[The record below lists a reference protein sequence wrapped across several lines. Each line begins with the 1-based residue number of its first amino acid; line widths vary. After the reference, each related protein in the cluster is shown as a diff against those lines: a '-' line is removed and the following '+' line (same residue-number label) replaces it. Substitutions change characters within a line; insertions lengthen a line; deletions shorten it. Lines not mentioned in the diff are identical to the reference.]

1 MSRITKYIKYGLSLI
16 GLNILISGC
25 FHRHDDYTVNP
36 LNILFIGN
44 SLTHSN
50 GGLDKLLHRMFDSTK
65 TPLKIRSMR
74 IAPGGERLSGH
85 YRKGDALVQ
94 IKSVKWDVVV
104 LQEYSSSPITDRD
117 NFYNYS
123 RIFERIARGSNAKT
137 IFFMTWEYKD
147 NPDMAAVLINSY
159 TAIGDELGCEVVPV
173 GIAWNKIRV
182 ERPDLELYS
191 DFKHPNT
198 FGSYL
203 SACVFYSYLTG
214 MNANESSYIMDIPKE
229 HAKYIQ
235 DVAFETVKQWKK
247 RYE

>member
-1 MSRITKYIKYGLSLI
+1 MRTKAKYIKYLFLTI
-16 GLNILISGC
+16 GLIIIGGC
-25 FHRHDDYTVNP
+25 FSRPDDYTVNP

-50 GGLDKLLHRMFDSTK
+50 GGLDKILHKMFDSTD

-85 YRKGDALVQ
+85 YRKGDAVIQ
-94 IKSVKWDVVV
+94 IKSIKWDYVV
-104 LQEYSSSPITDRD
+104 LQEYSTSPITDRE

-123 RIFERIARGSNAKT
+123 KVFERIIRGTNAKT
-137 IFFMTWEYKD
+137 IFFMTWEYKED
-147 NPDMAAVLINSY
+147 PGMAAILANSY
-159 TAIGDELGCEVVPV
+159 TAIADELGCQLVPV
-173 GIAWNKIRV
+173 GLVWNKVRT

-191 DFKHPNT
+191 DFKHPNLV
-198 FGSYL
+198 GSYL

-214 MNANESSYIMDIPKE
+214 MNANESTYILGIDPEIAE
-229 HAKYIQ
+229 YIQ
-235 DVAFETVKQWKK
+235 DIAFDTVKEWKK